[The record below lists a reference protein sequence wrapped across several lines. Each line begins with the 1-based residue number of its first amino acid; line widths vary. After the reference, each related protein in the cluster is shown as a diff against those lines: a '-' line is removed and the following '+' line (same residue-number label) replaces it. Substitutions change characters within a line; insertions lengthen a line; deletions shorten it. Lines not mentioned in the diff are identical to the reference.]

1 MWSSPLT
8 FTSQFGNNAEHGIIS
23 WVVFVPNEKKL
34 IGQIGMQLEGG
45 HQAIT
50 DRETNRW
57 VASQTQ
63 FVIELLAAAKG
74 KDNL

>member
-1 MWSSPLT
+1 M
-8 FTSQFGNNAEHGIIS
+8 
-23 WVVFVPNEKKL
+23 KKKW
-34 IGQIGMQLEGG
+34 IGQIGMQIEGG
-45 HQAIT
+45 HQAMT

-57 VASQTQ
+57 TASQTQ